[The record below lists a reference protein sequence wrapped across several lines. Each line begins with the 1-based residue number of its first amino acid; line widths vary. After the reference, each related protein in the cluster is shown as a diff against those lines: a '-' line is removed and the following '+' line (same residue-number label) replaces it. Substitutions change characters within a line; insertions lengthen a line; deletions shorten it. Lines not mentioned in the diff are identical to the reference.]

1 MNTEYEKSVKKI
13 NRRKNRQAMGTVNN
27 LCLLYVLTSVCV
39 YLLSVGYR
47 RIVPYLENL
56 LGYFARAI
64 FGCGKV
70 YAELL
75 AKSVIGSPVNS
86 YFVSMLVSFVGFFVP
101 FVLYSRYIEKRSFG
115 TVAPVGGKLLKGFLP
130 VYAASQFMASA
141 AAIFSQSIGSFI
153 IPDIFAKEE
162 AALSGGYAAGSVF
175 DLVVIFLLLCVF
187 TPFAEEF
194 VFRGVVY
201 GSLRRFG
208 IGFAT
213 VASSLIFGLAHG
225 SVTQLAYATAF
236 GFALAIVF
244 EKTGSLKTS
253 ILFHFF
259 NNFLNYALFVLIP
272 YFADMAVSN
281 IVSLI
286 YNAICGVIAIVG
298 LVILF
303 SKKDSKTEENA
314 DETDTRE
321 ERQETSF
328 GWFFSPGTILLIMN
342 FIFNIYIS
350 LSV

>member
-101 FVLYSRYIEKRSFG
+101 FVLYSRFIEKRSFG

-153 IPDIFAKEE
+153 IPDIFATEE

-314 DETDTRE
+314 DETDTGE